1 MIKKV
6 FQAGDYGKKGNYTL
20 SDLQNWAD
28 KEFSIPILAGHL
40 QDYKT
45 SGYPM
50 TAIPKAGEAKVVGVD
65 EEGYLLADVTYNEFG
80 KSLINS
86 GAYSDFSLGIDILK
100 NPNHLALLG
109 YMPPHIETLD
119 SAFSEFSN
127 FEDGELQ
134 YIEFNQ
140 GGNMTLAE
148 LLAALKLLTAEE
160 QLLVA
165 IQVVETVDATE
176 ANITQMS
183 TLVGKIW
190 DKQDLALF
198 IEKLQSQGY
207 TVEKTAEFNKDK
219 IALLADPLG
228 FVLTEKPKP
237 TTMTQDEWK
246 AQYAIEFARTQEL
259 EACRE
264 KFVNLFPPT
273 MKQFAEFCVTQAFD
287 EKNYGTIIEFSED
300 NKQSMA
306 EFIKETITTGGP
318 FAHLMQEFSKGQ
330 AEIKN
335 EKIDP
340 YEAGK
345 KAAGL

>member
-6 FQAGDYGKKGNYTL
+6 FQAGDYGKKGKYTL
-20 SDLQNWAD
+20 SDLQSWAD
-28 KEFSIPILAGHL
+28 KEFSVPILAGHL

-65 EEGYLLADVTYNEFG
+65 EEGYLLADVVYNEFG
-80 KSLINS
+80 KSLTNS

-119 SAFSEFSN
+119 SAFSEFSK

-140 GGNMTLAE
+140 GGNMTLEE
-148 LLAALKLLTAEE
+148 LLAALEGLSSQEKLTLVLAALNGIDVTQVSDLQ
-160 QLLVA
+160 QLLNKVWELDDQKWYVNKLVA
-165 IQVVETVDATE
+165 E
-176 ANITQMS
+176 
-183 TLVGKIW
+183 
-190 DKQDLALF
+190 
-198 IEKLQSQGY
+198 GY
-207 TVEKTAEFNKDK
+207 VVEKTAEFNKDK

-228 FVLTEKPKP
+228 FILTEKPKP
-237 TTMTQDEWK
+237 VTMTQDEWK
-246 AQYAIEFARTQEL
+246 AQYAAEFARTQEL
-259 EACRE
+259 EGCRE
-264 KFVNLFPPT
+264 KFINLFPPT
-273 MKQFAEFCVTQAFD
+273 MKQFAEFCVIQAFE
-287 EKNYGTIIEFSED
+287 EKNYGNIIEFSAE
-300 NKQSMA
+300 NKKSMA
-306 EFIKETITTGGP
+306 EFIKESITTGGP

-330 AEIKN
+330 VEIKD
-335 EKIDP
+335 EIDP
-340 YEAGK
+340 FEAGK

>member
-6 FQAGDYGKKGNYTL
+6 FQAGDYGKKGKYTL
-20 SDLQNWAD
+20 SDLQSWAD
-28 KEFSIPILAGHL
+28 KEFSVPILAGHL

-65 EEGYLLADVTYNEFG
+65 EDGYLLADVVYNEFG
-80 KSLINS
+80 KSLTNS

-140 GGNMTLAE
+140 GGNMTLDE
-148 LLAALKLLTAEE
+148 LLAALEGLSSQEKLTLVLAALNGIDVTQVSDLQ
-160 QLLVA
+160 QLLNKVWELDDQKWYVNKLVA
-165 IQVVETVDATE
+165 E
-176 ANITQMS
+176 
-183 TLVGKIW
+183 
-190 DKQDLALF
+190 
-198 IEKLQSQGY
+198 GY
-207 TVEKTAEFNKDK
+207 VVEKTAEFNKDK

-228 FVLTEKPKP
+228 FILTEKPKP
-237 TTMTQDEWK
+237 TTMTQEEWK
-246 AQYAIEFARTQEL
+246 AQYAAEFARTQEL
-259 EACRE
+259 EGCRD

-287 EKNYGTIIEFSED
+287 EKNYENIIEFSAD
-300 NKQSMA
+300 NKKSMA
-306 EFIKETITTGGP
+306 EFIKESITTGGP

-330 AEIKN
+330 VEIKD
-335 EKIDP
+335 EIDP

>member
-6 FQAGDYGKKGNYTL
+6 FQAGDYGKKGKYTL
-20 SDLQNWAD
+20 SDLQSWVD
-28 KEFSIPILAGHL
+28 KEFSVPILAGHL

-65 EEGYLLADVTYNEFG
+65 EEGYLLADVVYNEFG
-80 KSLINS
+80 KSLTNS

-119 SAFSEFSN
+119 SAFSEFSK

-140 GGNMTLAE
+140 GGNMTLEE
-148 LLAALKLLTAEE
+148 LLAALEGLSSQEKLTLVLAALNGIDVTQVSDLQ
-160 QLLVA
+160 QLLNKVWELDDQKLYVNKLVA
-165 IQVVETVDATE
+165 E
-176 ANITQMS
+176 
-183 TLVGKIW
+183 
-190 DKQDLALF
+190 
-198 IEKLQSQGY
+198 GY
-207 TVEKTAEFNKDK
+207 VVEKTAEFNKDK

-237 TTMTQDEWK
+237 VTMTQDEWK
-246 AQYAIEFARTQEL
+246 AQYAAEFARTQEL
-259 EACRE
+259 EGCRE
-264 KFVNLFPPT
+264 KFINLFPPT
-273 MKQFAEFCVTQAFD
+273 MKQFAEFCVIQAFE
-287 EKNYGTIIEFSED
+287 EKNYGNIIEFSAE
-300 NKQSMA
+300 NKKTMA
-306 EFIKETITTGGP
+306 EFIKESITTGGP

-330 AEIKN
+330 VEIKD
-335 EKIDP
+335 EIDP
-340 YEAGK
+340 FEAGK

>member
-6 FQAGDYGKKGNYTL
+6 FQAGDYGKKGKYTL
-20 SDLQNWAD
+20 SDLQSWAD
-28 KEFSIPILAGHL
+28 KEFSVPILAGHL

-65 EEGYLLADVTYNEFG
+65 EDGYLLADVVYNEFG
-80 KSLINS
+80 KSLTNS

-119 SAFSEFSN
+119 SAFSEFSK

-140 GGNMTLAE
+140 GGNMTLEE
-148 LLAALKLLTAEE
+148 LLAALEGLSSQEKLTLVLAALNGIDVTQVSDLQ
-160 QLLVA
+160 QLLNKVWELDDQKWYVNKLVA
-165 IQVVETVDATE
+165 E
-176 ANITQMS
+176 
-183 TLVGKIW
+183 
-190 DKQDLALF
+190 
-198 IEKLQSQGY
+198 GY
-207 TVEKTAEFNKDK
+207 VVEKTAEFNKDK

-237 TTMTQDEWK
+237 TTMTQEEWK
-246 AQYAIEFARTQEL
+246 AQYAAEFARTQEL
-259 EACRE
+259 EGCRE
-264 KFVNLFPPT
+264 KFINLFPPT
-273 MKQFAEFCVTQAFD
+273 MKQFAEFCVIQAFE
-287 EKNYGTIIEFSED
+287 EKNYGNIIEFSAE
-300 NKQSMA
+300 NKKSMA
-306 EFIKETITTGGP
+306 EFIKESITTGGP

-330 AEIKN
+330 VEIKD
-335 EKIDP
+335 EIDP
-340 YEAGK
+340 FEAGK

>member
-1 MIKKV
+1 MIKKI
-6 FQAGDYGKKGNYTL
+6 FQAGDYGKKGKYTL
-20 SDLQNWAD
+20 SDLQSWAD
-28 KEFSIPILAGHL
+28 KEFSVPILAGHL

-65 EEGYLLADVTYNEFG
+65 EEGYLLADVVYNEFG
-80 KSLINS
+80 KSLTNS

-119 SAFSEFSN
+119 SAFSEFSK

-140 GGNMTLAE
+140 GGNMTLEE
-148 LLAALKLLTAEE
+148 LLAALEGLSSQEKLTLVLAALNGIDVTQVSDLQ
-160 QLLVA
+160 QLLNKVWELDDQKWYVNKLVA
-165 IQVVETVDATE
+165 E
-176 ANITQMS
+176 
-183 TLVGKIW
+183 
-190 DKQDLALF
+190 
-198 IEKLQSQGY
+198 GY
-207 TVEKTAEFNKDK
+207 VVEKTAEFNKDK

-237 TTMTQDEWK
+237 VTMTQDEWK
-246 AQYAIEFARTQEL
+246 AQYAAEFARTQEL
-259 EACRE
+259 EGCRE
-264 KFVNLFPPT
+264 KFINLFPPT
-273 MKQFAEFCVTQAFD
+273 MKQFAEFCVIQAFE
-287 EKNYGTIIEFSED
+287 EKNYGNIIEFSAE
-300 NKQSMA
+300 NKKSMA
-306 EFIKETITTGGP
+306 EFIKESITTGGP

-330 AEIKN
+330 VEIKD
-335 EKIDP
+335 EIDP
-340 YEAGK
+340 FEAGK

>member
-6 FQAGDYGKKGNYTL
+6 FQAGDYGKKGKYTL
-20 SDLQNWAD
+20 SDLQSWAD
-28 KEFSIPILAGHL
+28 KEFSVPILAGHL

-65 EEGYLLADVTYNEFG
+65 EEGYLLADVVYNEFG
-80 KSLINS
+80 KSLTNS

-119 SAFSEFSN
+119 SAFSEFSK

-140 GGNMTLAE
+140 GGNMTLEE
-148 LLAALKLLTAEE
+148 LLAALEGLSSQEKLTLVLAALNGIDVTQVSDLQPVFTKLWELDD
-160 QLLVA
+160 QKWYINKLVA
-165 IQVVETVDATE
+165 E
-176 ANITQMS
+176 
-183 TLVGKIW
+183 
-190 DKQDLALF
+190 
-198 IEKLQSQGY
+198 GY

-228 FVLTEKPKP
+228 FILTEKPKP
-237 TTMTQDEWK
+237 VTMTQDEWK
-246 AQYAIEFARTQEL
+246 AQYAAEFARTQEL
-259 EACRE
+259 EGCRE
-264 KFVNLFPPT
+264 KFINLFPPT
-273 MKQFAEFCVTQAFD
+273 MKQFAEFCVIQAFE
-287 EKNYGTIIEFSED
+287 EKNYGNIIEFSAE
-300 NKQSMA
+300 NKKSMA
-306 EFIKETITTGGP
+306 EFIKESITTGGP

-330 AEIKN
+330 VEIKD
-335 EKIDP
+335 ETDP

>member
-1 MIKKV
+1 MIKRV
-6 FQAGDYGKKGNYTL
+6 FRAGDYGKKGKYTL
-20 SDLQNWAD
+20 SDLQSWVD
-28 KEFSIPILAGHL
+28 KEFSVPILAGHL

-65 EEGYLLADVTYNEFG
+65 EDGYLLADVVYNEFG
-80 KSLINS
+80 KSLTNS

-140 GGNMTLAE
+140 GGNMTLDE
-148 LLAALKLLTAEE
+148 LLAALEGLSSQEKLTLVLAALNGIDVTQVSDLQ
-160 QLLVA
+160 QLLNKVWELDDQKWYVNKLVA
-165 IQVVETVDATE
+165 E
-176 ANITQMS
+176 
-183 TLVGKIW
+183 
-190 DKQDLALF
+190 
-198 IEKLQSQGY
+198 GY
-207 TVEKTAEFNKDK
+207 VVEKTAEFNKDK

-228 FVLTEKPKP
+228 FILTEKPKP
-237 TTMTQDEWK
+237 TTMTQEEWK
-246 AQYAIEFARTQEL
+246 AQYAAEFARTQEL
-259 EACRE
+259 EGCRD

-287 EKNYGTIIEFSED
+287 EKNYENIIEFSAD
-300 NKQSMA
+300 NKKSMA
-306 EFIKETITTGGP
+306 EFIKESITTGGP

-330 AEIKN
+330 VEIKD
-335 EKIDP
+335 EIDP

>member
-6 FQAGDYGKKGNYTL
+6 FQAGDYGKKGKYTL
-20 SDLQNWAD
+20 SDLQSWAD
-28 KEFSIPILAGHL
+28 KEFSVPILAGHL

-65 EEGYLLADVTYNEFG
+65 EEGYLLADVVYNEFG
-80 KSLINS
+80 KSLTNS

-119 SAFSEFSN
+119 SAFSEFSK

-140 GGNMTLAE
+140 GGNMTLEE
-148 LLAALKLLTAEE
+148 LLAALEGLSSQEKLTLVLAALNGIDVTQVSDLQ
-160 QLLVA
+160 QLLNKVWELDDQKWYVNKLVA
-165 IQVVETVDATE
+165 E
-176 ANITQMS
+176 
-183 TLVGKIW
+183 
-190 DKQDLALF
+190 
-198 IEKLQSQGY
+198 GY
-207 TVEKTAEFNKDK
+207 VVEKTAEFNKDK

-237 TTMTQDEWK
+237 VTMTQDEWK
-246 AQYAIEFARTQEL
+246 AQYAAEFARTQEL
-259 EACRE
+259 EGCRE
-264 KFVNLFPPT
+264 KFINLFPPT
-273 MKQFAEFCVTQAFD
+273 MKQFAEFCVIQAFE
-287 EKNYGTIIEFSED
+287 EKNYGNIIEFSAE
-300 NKQSMA
+300 NKKSMA
-306 EFIKETITTGGP
+306 EFIKESITTGGP

-330 AEIKN
+330 VEIKD
-335 EKIDP
+335 EIDP
-340 YEAGK
+340 FEAGK

>member
-6 FQAGDYGKKGNYTL
+6 FQAGDYGKKGKYTL
-20 SDLQNWAD
+20 SDLQSWAD
-28 KEFSIPILAGHL
+28 KEFSVPILAGHL

-65 EEGYLLADVTYNEFG
+65 EEGYLLADVVYNEFG
-80 KSLINS
+80 KSLTNS

-119 SAFSEFSN
+119 SAFSEFSK

-140 GGNMTLAE
+140 GGNMTLEE
-148 LLAALKLLTAEE
+148 LLAALGGLNSADRLRIVLAALDGLDVAEVDLQPVFTKLWELDD
-160 QLLVA
+160 QKWYINKLVA
-165 IQVVETVDATE
+165 E
-176 ANITQMS
+176 
-183 TLVGKIW
+183 
-190 DKQDLALF
+190 
-198 IEKLQSQGY
+198 GY

-228 FVLTEKPKP
+228 FILTEKPKP
-237 TTMTQDEWK
+237 VTMTQDEWK
-246 AQYAIEFARTQEL
+246 AQYAAEFARTQEL
-259 EACRE
+259 EGCRE
-264 KFVNLFPPT
+264 KFINLFPPT
-273 MKQFAEFCVTQAFD
+273 MKQFAEFCVIQAFE
-287 EKNYGTIIEFSED
+287 EKNYGNIIEFSAE
-300 NKQSMA
+300 NKKSMA
-306 EFIKETITTGGP
+306 EFIKESITTGGP

-330 AEIKN
+330 VEIKD
-335 EKIDP
+335 ETDP

>member
-6 FQAGDYGKKGNYTL
+6 FQAGDYGKKGKYTL
-20 SDLQNWAD
+20 SDLQSWAD
-28 KEFSIPILAGHL
+28 KEFSVPILAGHL

-65 EEGYLLADVTYNEFG
+65 EEGYLLADVVYNEFG
-80 KSLINS
+80 KSLTNS

-119 SAFSEFSN
+119 SAFSEFSK

-140 GGNMTLAE
+140 GGNMTLEE
-148 LLAALKLLTAEE
+148 LLAALEGLSSQEKLTLVLAALNGIDVTQVSDLQ
-160 QLLVA
+160 QLLNKVWELDDQKWYVNKLVA
-165 IQVVETVDATE
+165 E
-176 ANITQMS
+176 
-183 TLVGKIW
+183 
-190 DKQDLALF
+190 
-198 IEKLQSQGY
+198 GY
-207 TVEKTAEFNKDK
+207 VVEKTAEFNKDK

-228 FVLTEKPKP
+228 FILTEKPKP
-237 TTMTQDEWK
+237 VTMTQDEWK
-246 AQYAIEFARTQEL
+246 AQYAAEFARTQEL
-259 EACRE
+259 DGCKE
-264 KFVNLFPPT
+264 KFINLFPPT
-273 MKQFAEFCVTQAFD
+273 MKQFAEFCVIQAFE
-287 EKNYGTIIEFSED
+287 EKNYGNIIEFSAE
-300 NKQSMA
+300 NKKSMA
-306 EFIKETITTGGP
+306 EFIKESITTGGP

-330 AEIKN
+330 VEIKD
-335 EKIDP
+335 EIDP
-340 YEAGK
+340 FEAGK

>member
-6 FQAGDYGKKGNYTL
+6 FQAGDYGKKGKYTL
-20 SDLQNWAD
+20 SDLQSWAD
-28 KEFSIPILAGHL
+28 KEFSVPILAGHL

-65 EEGYLLADVTYNEFG
+65 EEGYLLADVVYNEFG
-80 KSLINS
+80 KSLTNS

-119 SAFSEFSN
+119 SAFSEFSK

-140 GGNMTLAE
+140 GGNMTLEE
-148 LLAALKLLTAEE
+148 LLAALEELSSQEKLTLVLAALNGIDVTQVSDLQ
-160 QLLVA
+160 QLLNKVWELDDQKWYVNKLVA
-165 IQVVETVDATE
+165 E
-176 ANITQMS
+176 
-183 TLVGKIW
+183 
-190 DKQDLALF
+190 
-198 IEKLQSQGY
+198 GY
-207 TVEKTAEFNKDK
+207 VVEKTAEFNKDK

-237 TTMTQDEWK
+237 VTMTQDEWK
-246 AQYAIEFARTQEL
+246 AQYAAEFARTQEL
-259 EACRE
+259 EGCRE
-264 KFVNLFPPT
+264 KFINLFPPT
-273 MKQFAEFCVTQAFD
+273 MKQFAEFCVIQAFE
-287 EKNYGTIIEFSED
+287 EKNYGNIIEFSAE
-300 NKQSMA
+300 NKKSMA
-306 EFIKETITTGGP
+306 EFIKESITTGGP

-330 AEIKN
+330 VEIKD
-335 EKIDP
+335 EIDP
-340 YEAGK
+340 FEAGK

>member
-6 FQAGDYGKKGNYTL
+6 FQAGDYGKKGKYTL
-20 SDLQNWAD
+20 SDLQSWAD
-28 KEFSIPILAGHL
+28 KEFSVPILAGHL

-65 EEGYLLADVTYNEFG
+65 EDGYLLADVIYNEFG
-80 KSLINS
+80 KSLTNS

-140 GGNMTLAE
+140 GGNMTLDE
-148 LLAALKLLTAEE
+148 LLAALEGLSSQEKLTLVLAALNGIDVTQVSDLQ
-160 QLLVA
+160 QLLNKVWELDDQKWYVNKLVA
-165 IQVVETVDATE
+165 E
-176 ANITQMS
+176 
-183 TLVGKIW
+183 
-190 DKQDLALF
+190 
-198 IEKLQSQGY
+198 GY
-207 TVEKTAEFNKDK
+207 VVEKTAEFNKDK
-219 IALLADPLG
+219 IALLAAPLG
-228 FVLTEKPKP
+228 FILTEKPKP

-246 AQYAIEFARTQEL
+246 AQYAAEFARTQEL
-259 EACRE
+259 EGCRD

-287 EKNYGTIIEFSED
+287 EKNYDNIIEFSAD
-300 NKQSMA
+300 NKKSMA
-306 EFIKETITTGGP
+306 EFIKESITTGGP

-330 AEIKN
+330 VEIKD
-335 EKIDP
+335 EVDP

-345 KAAGL
+345 RAAGL

>member
-6 FQAGDYGKKGNYTL
+6 FQAGDYGKKGKYTL
-20 SDLQNWAD
+20 SDLQSWAD
-28 KEFSIPILAGHL
+28 KEFSVPILAGHL

-65 EEGYLLADVTYNEFG
+65 EEGYLLADVVYNEFG
-80 KSLINS
+80 KSLTNS

-119 SAFSEFSN
+119 SAFSEFSK

-140 GGNMTLAE
+140 GGNMTLEE
-148 LLAALKLLTAEE
+148 LLAALEGLSSQEKLTLVLAALNGIDVTQVSDLQ
-160 QLLVA
+160 QLLNKVWELDDQKWYVNKLVA
-165 IQVVETVDATE
+165 E
-176 ANITQMS
+176 
-183 TLVGKIW
+183 
-190 DKQDLALF
+190 
-198 IEKLQSQGY
+198 GY
-207 TVEKTAEFNKDK
+207 VVEKTAEFNKDK

-228 FVLTEKPKP
+228 FILTEKPKP
-237 TTMTQDEWK
+237 VTMTQDEWK
-246 AQYAIEFARTQEL
+246 AQYAAEFARTQEL
-259 EACRE
+259 DGCKE
-264 KFVNLFPPT
+264 KFINLFPPT
-273 MKQFAEFCVTQAFD
+273 MKQFAEFCVIQAFE
-287 EKNYGTIIEFSED
+287 EKNYGNIIEFSAE
-300 NKQSMA
+300 NKKSMA
-306 EFIKETITTGGP
+306 EFIKESITTGGP

-330 AEIKN
+330 VEIKD
-335 EKIDP
+335 EIDHF
-340 YEAGK
+340 EAGK

>member
-6 FQAGDYGKKGNYTL
+6 FQAGDYGKKGKYTL
-20 SDLQNWAD
+20 SDLQSWAD
-28 KEFSIPILAGHL
+28 KEFSVPILAGHL

-65 EEGYLLADVTYNEFG
+65 EDGYLLADVIYNEFG
-80 KSLINS
+80 KSLTNS

-140 GGNMTLAE
+140 GGNMTLDE
-148 LLAALKLLTAEE
+148 LLAALEGLSSQEKLTLVLAALNGIDVTQVSDLQ
-160 QLLVA
+160 QLLNKVWELDDQKWYVNKLVA
-165 IQVVETVDATE
+165 E
-176 ANITQMS
+176 
-183 TLVGKIW
+183 
-190 DKQDLALF
+190 
-198 IEKLQSQGY
+198 GY
-207 TVEKTAEFNKDK
+207 VVEKTAEFNKDK

-228 FVLTEKPKP
+228 FILTEKPKP

-246 AQYAIEFARTQEL
+246 AQYAAEFARTQEL
-259 EACRE
+259 EGCRD

-287 EKNYGTIIEFSED
+287 EKNYDNIIEFSAD
-300 NKQSMA
+300 NKKSMA
-306 EFIKETITTGGP
+306 EFIKESITTGGP

-330 AEIKN
+330 VEIKD
-335 EKIDP
+335 EVDP

-345 KAAGL
+345 RAAGL

>member
-6 FQAGDYGKKGNYTL
+6 FQAGDYGKKGKYTL
-20 SDLQNWAD
+20 SDLQSWAD
-28 KEFSIPILAGHL
+28 KEFSVPILAGHL

-65 EEGYLLADVTYNEFG
+65 EDGYLLADVVYNEFG
-80 KSLINS
+80 KSLTNS

-127 FEDGELQ
+127 FEDRELQ

-140 GGNMTLAE
+140 GGNMTLDE
-148 LLAALKLLTAEE
+148 LLAALEGLSSQEKLTLVLAALNGIDVTQVSDLQ
-160 QLLVA
+160 QLLNKVWELDDQKWYVNKLVA
-165 IQVVETVDATE
+165 E
-176 ANITQMS
+176 
-183 TLVGKIW
+183 
-190 DKQDLALF
+190 
-198 IEKLQSQGY
+198 GY
-207 TVEKTAEFNKDK
+207 VVEKTAEFNKDK

-228 FVLTEKPKP
+228 FILTEKPKP

-246 AQYAIEFARTQEL
+246 AQYAAEFARTQEL
-259 EACRE
+259 EGCRD

-287 EKNYGTIIEFSED
+287 EKNYENIIEFSAD
-300 NKQSMA
+300 NKKSMA
-306 EFIKETITTGGP
+306 EFIKESITTGGP

-330 AEIKN
+330 VEIKD
-335 EKIDP
+335 EIDP
-340 YEAGK
+340 FEAGK